1 MHNEHM
7 KHQTYQNTVPEPC
20 SSSVNPSGS
29 NVWVV
34 SAFRSGRRVQC
45 GEMWGKEG
53 DANSPCCLGSFGT
66 TCRYG
71 SEKAMAIHSSTLAWK
86 IPWVSDAIQPPR
98 PLLSPICFNSFFFF
112 FWSCLI
118 SQDLQK
124 FCGGTRFP
132 FLLLPESVCTA
143 MPETKLK

>member
-98 PLLSPICFNSFFFF
+98 PLVSPISFNSFFFF
-112 FWSCLI
+112 LV
-118 SQDLQK
+118 LLNL
-124 FCGGTRFP
+124 TRP
-132 FLLLPESVCTA
+132 PKILRWHKVSFLASTWVSLHGNA
-143 MPETKLK
+143 GD